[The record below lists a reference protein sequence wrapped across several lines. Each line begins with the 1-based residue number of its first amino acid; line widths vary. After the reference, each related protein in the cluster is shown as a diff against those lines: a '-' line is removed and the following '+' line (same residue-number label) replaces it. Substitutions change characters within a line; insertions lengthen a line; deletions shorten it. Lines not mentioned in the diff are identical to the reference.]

1 MTISPVAYT
10 QINPYIANAD
20 LIGVSDLAALQVK
33 EGTFADNL
41 IEYSARVCYHSTA
54 KMGTAPNFIGKLI
67 EKSHL
72 DTIEHPTA
80 VVLVKEQVIVEGWKR
95 QSNHLSISPRLA
107 GEWYVSANLRVWL
120 DLIKR
125 GYARDAIPFL
135 RTIAPK
141 AFAEFAGDDQ
151 MTLLHKWDFQV
162 RASDLAPV
170 QAGQSKV
177 TLLGWAQ
184 PTRND
189 YTLDGRFVDLKTKCH
204 VQEQCGAAT
213 FLIEGIS
220 RAASHQLVRHRLAS
234 FGQESQRYVS
244 MDKGGWKPIIPP
256 AIQRDPD
263 LARKMQNAWNM
274 LEDVYNEFRA
284 AGIRKEDARFL
295 LPNAAET
302 RMVVSMPMHAWSHFC
317 WLRAVDKAAQWEI
330 RAVGQSILQLLHTVA
345 PEVFRAHVEALQ

>member
-10 QINPYIANAD
+10 QINPYISNAD
-20 LIGVSDLAALQVK
+20 MTGASDLKRLQQGAP
-33 EGTFADNL
+33 ESTFADDL

-54 KMGTAPNFIGKLI
+54 KMGTAPNFISKLI

-80 VVLVKEQVIVEGWKR
+80 VVLIDDMEIVQEIQR
-95 QSNHLSISPRLA
+95 ISNHVHIVDNI
-107 GEWYVSANLRVWL
+107 VSANLRTWR
-120 DLIKR
+120 DLVLQGI
-125 GYARDAIPFL
+125 AIDALPFF

-141 AFAEFAGDDQ
+141 AFSEFADDER
-151 MTLLHKWDFQV
+151 MTMLHKWDFQV

-170 QAGQSKV
+170 QAGQAQV
-177 TLLGWAQ
+177 TMLGWTQ
-184 PTRND
+184 PIKSD
-189 YTLDGRFVDLKTKCH
+189 YTLDWRFLELKLSGH
-204 VQEQCGAAT
+204 VLEQCGAAT

-220 RAASHQLVRHRLAS
+220 RACSHQLVRHRLAS
-234 FGQESQRYVS
+234 FGQESQRYVD
-244 MDKGGWKPIIPP
+244 MDKGGWQPVIPP
-256 AIQRDPD
+256 AIQENKEAGQIYDYAWRTLRQSYRD
-263 LARKMQNAWNM
+263 LRE
-274 LEDVYNEFRA
+274 L
-284 AGIRKEDARFL
+284 GIRKEDARFL

-302 RMVVSMPMHAWSHFC
+302 RMVVSMPFHAWSHFC

>member
-1 MTISPVAYT
+1 MH
-10 QINPYIANAD
+10 YIQR
-20 LIGVSDLAALQVK
+20 I
-33 EGTFADNL
+33 
-41 IEYSARVCYHSTA
+41 
-54 KMGTAPNFIGKLI
+54 
-67 EKSHL
+67 
-72 DTIEHPTA
+72 
-80 VVLVKEQVIVEGWKR
+80 
-95 QSNHLSISPRLA
+95 SNHVHVVDNI
-107 GEWYVSANLRVWL
+107 VSANLRVWR
-120 DLIKR
+120 DLVLQGI
-125 GYARDAIPFL
+125 AIDALPFL

-141 AFAEFAGDDQ
+141 AFSEFAGDERMDLIK
-151 MTLLHKWDFQV
+151 TRDFNFNV
-162 RASDLAPV
+162 SYLAPV
-170 QAGQSKV
+170 RAGQAQV

-184 PTRND
+184 PMSPND
-189 YTLDGRFVDLKTKCH
+189 H

-274 LEDVYNEFRA
+274 LEGVYNEFRK

-302 RMVVSMPMHAWSHFC
+302 RMVVSMPLHAWSHFC

-345 PEVFRAHVEALQ
+345 PEVFRAHVEAL

>member
-1 MTISPVAYT
+1 MTTISPVAYT

-20 LIGVSDLAALQVK
+20 MTGASDLQRLQQGSP
-33 EGTFADNL
+33 ESTFADDL

-80 VVLVKEQVIVEGWKR
+80 VVLINDSALVQKIQRI
-95 QSNHLSISPRLA
+95 SNHVHVVDNI
-107 GEWYVSANLRVWL
+107 VSANLRVWR
-120 DLIKR
+120 DLVLQGI
-125 GYARDAIPFL
+125 AIDALPFL

-141 AFAEFAGDDQ
+141 AFSEFAGDDQ
-151 MTLLHKWDFQV
+151 MDFIKTWDLNFNKFV
-162 RASDLAPV
+162 CRSNNSIFNASCLAPV
-170 QAGQSKV
+170 QAGQAQI

-184 PTRND
+184 PLSENA
-189 YTLDGRFVDLKTKCH
+189 H

-220 RAASHQLVRHRLAS
+220 RACSHQLVRHRLAS
-234 FGQESQRYVS
+234 FGQESQRYVD
-244 MDKGGWKPIIPP
+244 MDKGGWQPVIPP
-256 AIQRDPD
+256 AIEADAHSKA
-263 LARKMQNAWNM
+263 LMQGAWDN
-274 LEDVYNEFRA
+274 LSSAYRQLRA

-302 RMVVSMPMHAWSHFC
+302 RMVVSMPFHAWSHFC

>member
-20 LIGVSDLAALQVK
+20 LTGASDLAALQVK
-33 EGTFADNL
+33 EGTFADDL

-80 VVLVKEQVIVEGWKR
+80 VVLIDDMEIVQYIQR
-95 QSNHLSISPRLA
+95 ISNHVHIVDNI
-107 GEWYVSANLRVWL
+107 VSANLRVWR
-120 DLIKR
+120 DLVLQGI
-125 GYARDAIPFL
+125 AIDALPFL

-141 AFAEFAGDDQ
+141 AFSEFAGDEK
-151 MTLLHKWDFQV
+151 MTMLNKWDFQV
-162 RASDLAPV
+162 RASALAPI
-170 QAGQSKV
+170 QAGQAKV

-184 PTRND
+184 PTTND
-189 YTLDGRFVDLKTKCH
+189 YTLDGRFLELKGSRH
-204 VQEQCGAAT
+204 VQKQCGAAT

-220 RAASHQLVRHRLAS
+220 RACSHQLVRHRLAS
-234 FGQESQRYVS
+234 FGQESQRYVD
-244 MDKGGWKPIIPP
+244 MDKGGWQPVIPP
-256 AIQRDPD
+256 AIEADAHSKA
-263 LARKMQNAWNM
+263 LMQGAWDN
-274 LEDVYNEFRA
+274 LSGAYRQLRA

-302 RMVVSMPMHAWSHFC
+302 RMVVSMPFHAWSHFC

-330 RAVGQSILQLLHTVA
+330 RAVGQSVLQLLHTVA